1 MGRKRGVAASDPADN
16 EVDLPSKFLKTTHGR
31 MNEKRLI
38 VLLDGAQL
46 EIVKVCV

>member
-1 MGRKRGVAASDPADN
+1 MGKKRGAAALATADN

-38 VLLDGAQL
+38 VVLDGAQL
-46 EIVKVCV
+46 EIVKVR